1 MTTEYADFLATK
13 RLVVMPSG
21 FDAGELPAGLFP
33 FQCDIV
39 RWACRRG
46 KAASGR
52 GRDGLNADRWT

>member
-21 FDAGELPAGLFP
+21 FAAGELPAGLFP

-46 KAASGR
+46 
-52 GRDGLNADRWT
+52 